1 KLSSINL
8 LGILN
13 DILDFSKIEA
23 GKLQIEQSEFKLDS
37 ILENLSSLISI
48 KAEQKGL
55 EFIFKQD
62 LRIPHKL
69 IGDPLRIGQ
78 VLINLAQN
86 AIKFT
91 ADGEI
96 LLSVDLEEQSGSD
109 IKVRFSVKDSGIGI
123 EPEKVAHLF
132 EAFVQAD
139 ASTTR
144 RHGGTGLGLS
154 ISNNL
159 VRLMG
164 GEINVKSEPG
174 QGSEFSFYVPLT
186 VARKQKEDEFDF
198 KDFMRDMKVLV
209 VEDNDTTREVIQ
221 KTLESFSFSVTAVSS
236 AKQAYAALQTVD
248 DIRLLIIDWRMPEI
262 DGVQAIEHIRTEL
275 DESHSIPIIMITA
288 YDHQDLLMHTDRLGV
303 ESLLIKPIS
312 PSTLFDNISEVL
324 FGQTK
329 QTQKRQ

>member
-1 KLSSINL
+1 MKLQRQANRFKSDFLANMSHEIRTPMNAIIGMTHLALDTDLTEKQFDYLSKIKLSSINL

-62 LRIPHKL
+62 LRIPQKL

-123 EPEKVAHLF
+123 EPEKVARLF

-174 QGSEFSFYVPLT
+174 QGSEFSFY
-186 VARKQKEDEFDF
+186 
-198 KDFMRDMKVLV
+198 
-209 VEDNDTTREVIQ
+209 
-221 KTLESFSFSVTAVSS
+221 
-236 AKQAYAALQTVD
+236 
-248 DIRLLIIDWRMPEI
+248 
-262 DGVQAIEHIRTEL
+262 
-275 DESHSIPIIMITA
+275 
-288 YDHQDLLMHTDRLGV
+288 
-303 ESLLIKPIS
+303 
-312 PSTLFDNISEVL
+312 
-324 FGQTK
+324 
-329 QTQKRQ
+329 